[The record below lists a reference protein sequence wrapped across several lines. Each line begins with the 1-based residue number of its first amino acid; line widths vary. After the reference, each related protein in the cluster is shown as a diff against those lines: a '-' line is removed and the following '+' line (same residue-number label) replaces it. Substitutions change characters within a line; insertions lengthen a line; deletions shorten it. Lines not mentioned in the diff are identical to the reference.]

1 VSITV
6 VNSEGGVGKLLTFQY
21 VSQNLAQ
28 LEPNLIEGLL
38 WYSSTNLI
46 EGLLWY
52 SSTNLI
58 EGLLWYSSTNLIEEL
73 LWYSSTNLIE
83 GLLWYSSTNLIE
95 GLLWYSST
103 FYIIFSHSEFQHG
116 CFLIDFFKSSKLHV

>member
-1 VSITV
+1 MFSLIFLVHVTQKSHVRHGHHFVSITV

-46 EGLLWY
+46 EGLL
-52 SSTNLI
+52 
-58 EGLLWYSSTNLIEEL
+58 
-73 LWYSSTNLIE
+73 
-83 GLLWYSSTNLIE
+83 
-95 GLLWYSST
+95 
-103 FYIIFSHSEFQHG
+103 
-116 CFLIDFFKSSKLHV
+116 

>member
-28 LEPNLIEGLL
+28 LEP
-38 WYSSTNLI
+38 
-46 EGLLWY
+46 
-52 SSTNLI
+52 NLI

>member
-58 EGLLWYSSTNLIEEL
+58 EGLLWYSSTNLIE
-73 LWYSSTNLIE
+73 